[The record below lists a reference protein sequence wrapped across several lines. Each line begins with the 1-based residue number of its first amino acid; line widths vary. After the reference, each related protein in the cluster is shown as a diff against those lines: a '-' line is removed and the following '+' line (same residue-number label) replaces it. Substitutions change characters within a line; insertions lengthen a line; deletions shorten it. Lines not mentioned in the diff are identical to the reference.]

1 MGRIYKMKKSMSM
14 LVGTAMLAVL
24 LVGCQSGSETA
35 STTEVPAEEMLVEE
49 ETVSTVEAWG
59 EVSAQNIKEV
69 HIDFDATVSEIYVTE
84 GQEVKQGDKLL
95 SLDYEE
101 YKNSILQKEKEL
113 SLDQTTLEGQIKS
126 SSGSSQKISNLR
138 SKANSIQSRINN
150 GTDTEI
156 VALQAEITSYKS
168 DLNMVEKDIEI
179 QKELVAAGSATQKEV
194 DDLEKKAS
202 DLKNKIGSAEQKV
215 SNLKKDRQVEIS
227 DLNSEIASIQD
238 SLSET
243 EKSNQVAINSS
254 SIKQEIS
261 DLEVQQ
267 MKSKYTKDYIQ
278 GNDIVLDIP
287 QGVIKAIKVVQGS
300 QVGGTNTCLLEI
312 LDEES
317 LVIKANVSEEF
328 IKGVKVGADADII
341 PYADREA
348 VIKGKVKEIQNMAI
362 DNNGE
367 TVIPVIIEAAEDSPY
382 LRYGYSV
389 DVEIYT
395 EG

>member
-1 MGRIYKMKKSMSM
+1 MKKSMSM

-156 VALQAEITSYKS
+156 VGLQAEITSYKS